1 MKRVA
6 IQGVKG
12 CFHEIAAREFFH
24 GEEIDAVECET
35 FEELF
40 DTVKRE
46 GIIATLAIENTI
58 AGSLLQNHILLKE
71 SGLKIAG
78 EQKIRI
84 RHNLVAMPGQ
94 ELESIK
100 EVYSHPIALMQIR
113 NFLDDHKFLKAVE
126 WDDTASSAKMIAREQ
141 CMGKAGVCSEWA
153 AEIYGLEILNITP
166 VDRVLDIQEY
176 YFSKKL
182 REVAE
187 LNAQG
192 KDIISLGIG
201 SPDRMPSEEALN
213 TLNEV
218 AHQPNAHG
226 YQSYQGIPEL
236 RKAFSDFYK
245 RWYGVDLDPNKEIL
259 PLIGSKEG
267 VFFLSLTFI
276 NPGDGVLVPNPGY
289 PTYTSAS
296 KIIGARMIN
305 YDLSEEN
312 GWQPDF
318 EKLEKMDLTGEKMMW
333 CNYPNMPTGGN

>member
-12 CFHEIAAREFFH
+12 CFHEIAAREFFQ

-40 DTVKRE
+40 ETVKRE

-84 RHNLVAMPGQ
+84 RHNLVALPGQ

-113 NFLDDHKFLKAVE
+113 NFLEDHKFLKAVE

-153 AEIYGLEILNITP
+153 AEIYGLEILAKGIETNKRNFTRFLVISDPWTVDDLKKDQTP
-166 VDRVLDIQEY
+166 NKASLVFRLPHDEGSLARVLSIMSYYGMNLTKIQSMPIIGREWEY
-176 YFSKKL
+176 
-182 REVAE
+182 E
-187 LNAQG
+187 
-192 KDIISLGIG
+192 
-201 SPDRMPSEEALN
+201 
-213 TLNEV
+213 
-218 AHQPNAHG
+218 
-226 YQSYQGIPEL
+226 
-236 RKAFSDFYK
+236 FY
-245 RWYGVDLDPNKEIL
+245 VDLRFEDYLKYKQSLEAFQPLTLDLIIL
-259 PLIGSKEG
+259 GEYREG
-267 VFFLSLTFI
+267 RQTI
-276 NPGDGVLVPNPGY
+276 
-289 PTYTSAS
+289 
-296 KIIGARMIN
+296 
-305 YDLSEEN
+305 
-312 GWQPDF
+312 
-318 EKLEKMDLTGEKMMW
+318 
-333 CNYPNMPTGGN
+333 

>member
-1 MKRVA
+1 MWDFFVIEMKRVA

-12 CFHEIAAREFFH
+12 CFHEIAAREFFQ

-40 DTVKRE
+40 ETVKRE

-153 AEIYGLEILNITP
+153 AEIYGLEILAKGIETNKRNFTRFLVISDPWTVDEIKKDQTP
-166 VDRVLDIQEY
+166 NKASLVFRLPHEEGSLAKILSIMSYYGMNLTKIQSMPIIGREWEY
-176 YFSKKL
+176 
-182 REVAE
+182 E
-187 LNAQG
+187 
-192 KDIISLGIG
+192 
-201 SPDRMPSEEALN
+201 
-213 TLNEV
+213 
-218 AHQPNAHG
+218 
-226 YQSYQGIPEL
+226 
-236 RKAFSDFYK
+236 FY
-245 RWYGVDLDPNKEIL
+245 VDLRFEDYLKYKQSLEAFQPLTKDLVIL
-259 PLIGSKEG
+259 GEYREG
-267 VFFLSLTFI
+267 RQTI
-276 NPGDGVLVPNPGY
+276 
-289 PTYTSAS
+289 
-296 KIIGARMIN
+296 
-305 YDLSEEN
+305 
-312 GWQPDF
+312 
-318 EKLEKMDLTGEKMMW
+318 
-333 CNYPNMPTGGN
+333 

>member
-12 CFHEIAAREFFH
+12 CFHEIAAREFFQ

-84 RHNLVAMPGQ
+84 RHNLVALPGQ

-113 NFLDDHKFLKAVE
+113 NFLEDHKFLKAVE

-153 AEIYGLEILNITP
+153 AEIYGLEILAKGIETNKRNFTRFLVISDPWTVDDLKKDQTP
-166 VDRVLDIQEY
+166 NKASLVFRLPHDEGSLARVLSIMSYYGMNLTKIQSMPIIGREWEY
-176 YFSKKL
+176 
-182 REVAE
+182 E
-187 LNAQG
+187 
-192 KDIISLGIG
+192 
-201 SPDRMPSEEALN
+201 
-213 TLNEV
+213 
-218 AHQPNAHG
+218 
-226 YQSYQGIPEL
+226 
-236 RKAFSDFYK
+236 FY
-245 RWYGVDLDPNKEIL
+245 VDLRFEDYLKYKQSLEAFQPLTLDLIIL
-259 PLIGSKEG
+259 GEYREG
-267 VFFLSLTFI
+267 RQTI
-276 NPGDGVLVPNPGY
+276 
-289 PTYTSAS
+289 
-296 KIIGARMIN
+296 
-305 YDLSEEN
+305 
-312 GWQPDF
+312 
-318 EKLEKMDLTGEKMMW
+318 
-333 CNYPNMPTGGN
+333 

>member
-12 CFHEIAAREFFH
+12 CFHEIAAREFFQ

-40 DTVKRE
+40 ETVKRE

-153 AEIYGLEILNITP
+153 AEIYGLEILAKGIETNKRNFTRFLVISDPWTVDDLKKDQTP
-166 VDRVLDIQEY
+166 NKASLVFRLPHDEGSLARVLSIMSYYGMNLTKIQSMPIIGREWEY
-176 YFSKKL
+176 
-182 REVAE
+182 E
-187 LNAQG
+187 
-192 KDIISLGIG
+192 
-201 SPDRMPSEEALN
+201 
-213 TLNEV
+213 
-218 AHQPNAHG
+218 
-226 YQSYQGIPEL
+226 
-236 RKAFSDFYK
+236 FY
-245 RWYGVDLDPNKEIL
+245 VDLRFEDYLKYKQSLEAFQPLTLDLIIL
-259 PLIGSKEG
+259 GEYREG
-267 VFFLSLTFI
+267 RQTI
-276 NPGDGVLVPNPGY
+276 
-289 PTYTSAS
+289 
-296 KIIGARMIN
+296 
-305 YDLSEEN
+305 
-312 GWQPDF
+312 
-318 EKLEKMDLTGEKMMW
+318 
-333 CNYPNMPTGGN
+333 

>member
-12 CFHEIAAREFFH
+12 CFHEIAAREFFQ

-40 DTVKRE
+40 ETVKRE

-113 NFLDDHKFLKAVE
+113 NFLEDHKFLKAVE

-141 CMGKAGVCSEWA
+141 AMGKAGVCSEWA
-153 AEIYGLEILNITP
+153 AEIYGLEILAKGIETNKRNFTRFLVISDPWTVDEIKKDQTP
-166 VDRVLDIQEY
+166 NKASLVFRLPHDEGSLARVLSIMSYYGMNLTKIQSMPIIGREWEY
-176 YFSKKL
+176 
-182 REVAE
+182 E
-187 LNAQG
+187 
-192 KDIISLGIG
+192 
-201 SPDRMPSEEALN
+201 
-213 TLNEV
+213 
-218 AHQPNAHG
+218 
-226 YQSYQGIPEL
+226 
-236 RKAFSDFYK
+236 FY
-245 RWYGVDLDPNKEIL
+245 VDLRFEDYLKYKQSLEAFQPLTLDLIIL
-259 PLIGSKEG
+259 GEYREG
-267 VFFLSLTFI
+267 RQTI
-276 NPGDGVLVPNPGY
+276 
-289 PTYTSAS
+289 
-296 KIIGARMIN
+296 
-305 YDLSEEN
+305 
-312 GWQPDF
+312 
-318 EKLEKMDLTGEKMMW
+318 
-333 CNYPNMPTGGN
+333 